1 MTDHDLPRTL
11 DIGHPSSGSASS
23 DHDESR
29 PTSFL
34 QMFVD
39 ADRSRPSSDRSQ
51 HRIL

>member
-1 MTDHDLPRTL
+1 MADHDLPRTL
-11 DIGHPSSGSASS
+11 DIGSASS
-23 DHDESR
+23 SNEESR

-39 ADRSRPSSDRSQ
+39 ADRSRPSSNRSQ

>member
-1 MTDHDLPRTL
+1 MIDRDLPRNL
-11 DIGHPSSGSASS
+11 DSGKASS
-23 DHDESR
+23 EHDESR

>member
-1 MTDHDLPRTL
+1 MIDRDLPRTL
-11 DIGHPSSGSASS
+11 DISHASS
-23 DHDESR
+23 DLDEFR

-51 HRIL
+51 HRIV